1 MKIHNYFLSL
11 LGLDSILN
19 LVLHYLR
26 SPLPKIANHYL
37 NSDYPLSEDGEL
49 KGYPE
54 HYPAI
59 HIFKVA
65 SLNTAFR
72 DIILK
77 KYSYKRMQ
85 KSHEFLK
92 ITQLLLIPPNL
103 EKYNDLSNLNAKVKN

>member
-37 NSDYPLSEDGEL
+37 NSDYPLSEDEEL

-77 KYSYKRMQ
+77 KYRFETFVYHNYFTKF
-85 KSHEFLK
+85 K
-92 ITQLLLIPPNL
+92 
-103 EKYNDLSNLNAKVKN
+103 LSTTF